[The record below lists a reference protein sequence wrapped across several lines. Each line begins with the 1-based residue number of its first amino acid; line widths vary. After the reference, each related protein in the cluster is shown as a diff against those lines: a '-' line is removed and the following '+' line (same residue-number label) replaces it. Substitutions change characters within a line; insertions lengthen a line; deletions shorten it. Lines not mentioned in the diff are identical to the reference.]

1 MKRILPSEYQHQ
13 NMHTIGKEVQYQEV
27 GDCCDGLDPTAC
39 WQNVDIGTFEKV
51 MGLIGA

>member
-1 MKRILPSEYQHQ
+1 MKRILPFEYQHQ
-13 NMHTIGKEVQYQEV
+13 EMHTIGKEVQYQEV